1 MLALLNQLDHVLVCL
16 IPHPVSLLILLVQ
29 VHVIKIRVD
38 QVVKEV
44 FAGAFLVFFLL
55 HFVNTLNLLLVLLQI
70 QFLKIC

>member
-1 MLALLNQLDHVLVCL
+1 MLALLNQLDHVLVRL

-44 FAGAFLVFFLL
+44 FAGAFLVSFLL
-55 HFVNTLNLLLVLLQI
+55 LFVNTLNLLLVLLQI

>member
-1 MLALLNQLDHVLVCL
+1 MLALLNQLDHVLVSL

-55 HFVNTLNLLLVLLQI
+55 LFVNTLNLLLVLLQI

>member
-1 MLALLNQLDHVLVCL
+1 MLALLNQLDHVLVRL

-55 HFVNTLNLLLVLLQI
+55 YFVNTLNLLLVLLQI